1 MKNLIKL
8 TILLVAVLIVD
19 SPKINAQ
26 NYYMA
31 RQITNTALSLDQFIT
46 RFDNGVDL
54 NDVKSYKGTPYNTPN
69 YLIGNIYENSTL
81 LANDVALRYNAVS
94 DEIEVKESITTPD
107 EEAKV
112 LTKSIDIYVK
122 INGDIFIFA
131 PYQGGV
137 EGGGYFQV
145 LFEGTQYS
153 FYKKII
159 KKFTPAKKA
168 STSITTDTPAMFQDK
183 PVYYI
188 VTKKGRYY
196 EFPSSKSKKIK
207 VFGEQKDAIKKY
219 VKEKGLDLNKEKD
232 LKKAVIYFDK
242 IEGSKL

>member
-1 MKNLIKL
+1 MKKNIF
-8 TILLVAVLIVD
+8 LLFAVLFISTPTIKAQSDAINRQLTSTAFVVD
-19 SPKINAQ
+19 E
-26 NYYMA
+26 
-31 RQITNTALSLDQFIT
+31 FIK
-46 RFDNGVDL
+46 RFDKGVSYK
-54 NDVKSYKGTPYNTPN
+54 DVDSYKGTPYNNPVF
-69 YLIGNIYENSTL
+69 LLGNIYENTTL
-81 LANDVALRYNAVS
+81 LANDVALRYNAMA
-94 DEIEVKESITTPD
+94 DEMEVKESITTPD
-107 EEAKV
+107 EEAKL

-137 EGGGYFQV
+137 EEGGYFQV
-145 LFEGTQYS
+145 LFEGTQYN
-153 FYKKII
+153 FYKKNI
-159 KKFTPAKKA
+159 KKFYPAKKA
-168 STSITTDTPAMFQDK
+168 TSSITTDTPAMFQDK

-207 VFGEQKDAIKKY
+207 VFGEQKDTIKKY

-242 IEGSKL
+242 IEGAKL